1 MPGMPPKGSPGR
13 IQNGVTMKK
22 LLCGVLVLT
31 VALSCILISANAQ
44 GDPVLSYELR
54 IDGIADKQAE
64 TGDTVTVSL
73 VLRRMDS
80 DEAYTMYAMQDE
92 IRYDGSCLQLV
103 PNSEVTAPGVVFRD
117 IALVDGDRK
126 VYLNFLSLSGGE
138 IWESEKL
145 IGTFRMKVTGTGGVS
160 SVRNENTLVSR
171 QDGMESYESQAGDA
185 KIILSTQCTIH
196 FMTRG
201 GEEIPDLS
209 AEYGEAL
216 PEIAMPKRAGYRF
229 AGWYRDIDLTKP
241 FNPAHDLVDGNM
253 TLYAKWEKAEQPAS
267 PVGNMLLLWIAVHLL
282 LALLVAAAWNCDR
295 LIRKR
300 FR

>member
-1 MPGMPPKGSPGR
+1 
-13 IQNGVTMKK
+13 MKK
-22 LLCGVLVLT
+22 ILYGVLVLT
-31 VALSCILISANAQ
+31 VALSCILISGNAQ
-44 GDPVLSYELR
+44 GEPVLSYELR
-54 IDGIADKQAE
+54 IDGISDKQAE

-103 PNSEVTAPGVVFRD
+103 PNSEVTAPGVVFKD

-138 IWESEKL
+138 IWEPEMR
-145 IGTFRMKVTGTGGVS
+145 IGSFRMKITGTDGVS

-171 QDGMESYESQAGDA
+171 QNGMEAYESQVSDA

-201 GEEIPDLS
+201 GEELPDIT
-209 AEYGEAL
+209 AEYGELL
-216 PEIAMPKRAGYRF
+216 PEIGMPEREGYRF
-229 AGWYRDIDLTKP
+229 AGWYRDIDLTLP
-241 FNPAHDLVDGNM
+241 FNPAEDLVDGNM
-253 TLYAKWEKAEQPAS
+253 TLFAKWEKAEQTAPA
-267 PVGNMLLLWIAVHLL
+267 VMNILLLWLAVHLL
-282 LALLVAAAWNCDR
+282 LVALVAAAWNYDKCF
-295 LIRKR
+295 KR
-300 FR
+300 QSMQ

>member
-1 MPGMPPKGSPGR
+1 
-13 IQNGVTMKK
+13 MKK
-22 LLCGVLVLT
+22 LLYRVLV
-31 VALSCILISANAQ
+31 VATMLSCILIAANAQ
-44 GDPVLSYELR
+44 GEPALSYELR
-54 IDGIADKQAE
+54 IDGISDRQAE

-138 IWESEKL
+138 IWEPEKL

-160 SVRNENTLVSR
+160 SVRNENALVSR
-171 QDGMESYESQAGDA
+171 QDGMESYESQVSDA
-185 KIILSTQCTIH
+185 KIILSTQCTVH

-201 GEEIPDLS
+201 GEEMTDIT
-209 AEYGEAL
+209 AEYGEPL
-216 PEIAMPKRAGYRF
+216 PEIEVPKRAGYRF

-241 FNPAHDLVDGNM
+241 FNPAEDLVDGNM
-253 TLYAKWEKAEQPAS
+253 TLYAKWEKAEQTAPPAM
-267 PVGNMLLLWIAVHLL
+267 NMLLLWLAVHLL
-282 LALLVAAAWNCDR
+282 LALLVAAAWNCDKV
-295 LIRKR
+295 IRKL
-300 FR
+300 FK